1 MTALGIGV
9 FLISFSSMINI
20 FQIFAVGVNV
30 HDPIKTNEN
39 IIVQLKD
46 TSNINVDYGLD
57 PTEGLGDLVRVG

>member
-1 MTALGIGV
+1 MHTVTSDNGKV
-9 FLISFSSMINI
+9 FGKHESIVIY
-20 FQIFAVGVNV
+20 AVGVKL

-57 PTEGLGDLVRVG
+57 PIEGLGDLVRVG

>member
-1 MTALGIGV
+1 M
-9 FLISFSSMINI
+9 
-20 FQIFAVGVNV
+20 
-30 HDPIKTNEN
+30 HDLIKTNEN

>member
-1 MTALGIGV
+1 M
-9 FLISFSSMINI
+9 
-20 FQIFAVGVNV
+20 

-57 PTEGLGDLVRVG
+57 PTEGLGDLVRGG